1 MSDRFGATISGQS
14 SARNTAQLLA
24 LTLASRE
31 AMDFQVSVKT
41 SATDG
46 AAPNSAGVR
55 LGFRSFTARANTQ
68 TTALPGAIM
77 LITGETLIR
86 TGEFRVAKYCG
97 NWRALTKYCKHE
109 AIREILQE
117 YAQANRY
124 RMICRDGRAGPRNS
138 KA

>member
-1 MSDRFGATISGQS
+1 MSDRFRATISGQS

-97 NWRALTKYCKHE
+97 NWRRSQST
-109 AIREILQE
+109 
-117 YAQANRY
+117 ANTRQFA
-124 RMICRDGRAGPRNS
+124 RFFKNMRRPTDTV
-138 KA
+138 